1 MLQRSPDKHNPVDDI
16 ADYLVGEFPHQVLAI
31 RWKEKTPTFIVHHTL
46 GVRHDGLI
54 TPNFLWKNGRCVDE
68 IQRLCLSKVM
78 RENRN
83 QTVQFVVG
91 HGKIRI
97 KPRVTRS
104 VAWRDGRYI
113 DAACR

>member
-1 MLQRSPDKHNPVDDI
+1 MLKRPPDRHNPVEDI

-31 RWKEKTPTFIVHHTL
+31 QWKEKTPMFIVYHTL
-46 GVRHDGLI
+46 GVRHDVVV
-54 TPNFLWKNGRCVDE
+54 TPDFLRQNGRCVDE
-68 IQRLCLSKVM
+68 IQRLCLSTVM

-83 QTVQFVVG
+83 QAVQLVVG
-91 HGKIRI
+91 REGIRI
-97 KPRVTRS
+97 EPRVTRS